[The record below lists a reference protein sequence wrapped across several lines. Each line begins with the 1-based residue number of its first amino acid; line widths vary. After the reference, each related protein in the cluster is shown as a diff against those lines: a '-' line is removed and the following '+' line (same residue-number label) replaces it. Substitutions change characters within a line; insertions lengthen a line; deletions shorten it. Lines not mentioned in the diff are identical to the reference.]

1 LQRVLF
7 GRKRNPQRTLN
18 SFFTGFFI
26 KPRKS
31 SYQGVPKVGKKR
43 KRGTGSKGLVF
54 LLTTNQERGHRMHF
68 IKIFIFTLL
77 SLAIGFLGC
86 TQEAKKVEAP
96 TQEQITKD
104 LVPPKAEV
112 KGPAFLVE
120 LSELKVVTTVNIA
133 SKEIVETP
141 SLKGNIKITNK
152 SKDILDIQAVTL
164 EYLDEAGRPIPY
176 KSEEKVVKVSPFWK
190 ALQPEGITEGSL
202 DVTIPMNAIKGKSLR
217 KIEVNLVYVPSPLKR
232 ETLTL
237 SEKVE

>member
-1 LQRVLF
+1 
-7 GRKRNPQRTLN
+7 
-18 SFFTGFFI
+18 
-26 KPRKS
+26 
-31 SYQGVPKVGKKR
+31 
-43 KRGTGSKGLVF
+43 
-54 LLTTNQERGHRMHF
+54 MHF
-68 IKIFIFTLL
+68 TKIFILIGL
-77 SLAIGFLGC
+77 SLAIGFFGC
-86 TQEAKKVEAP
+86 TKEQKAEAP
-96 TQEQITKD
+96 KQEQITKN

-112 KGPAFLVE
+112 KGQTFLVE
-120 LSELKVVTTVNIA
+120 LSDLKVVTIVDTA

-164 EYLDEAGRPIPY
+164 EYLDEAGKPIPY
-176 KSEEKVVKVSPFWK
+176 KSEEKIEKVYPFWK

-202 DVTIPMNAIKGKSLR
+202 DVTIPMNAIKEKSLR